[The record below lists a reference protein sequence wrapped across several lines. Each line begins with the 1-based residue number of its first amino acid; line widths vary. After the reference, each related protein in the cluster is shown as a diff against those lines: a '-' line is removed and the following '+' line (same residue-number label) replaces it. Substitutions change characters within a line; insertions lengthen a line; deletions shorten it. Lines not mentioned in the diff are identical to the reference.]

1 MVDLQNEDEVKS
13 YLQHQSV
20 MESERAPYEPLWR
33 EIDERVDPQAAGG
46 FVKLTPGGDRGQNN
60 FDPTAIEGLDRYTA
74 AITGLTIPSNQRWHS
89 LATPDKDLNADPE
102 AKRWLEHATDRLFA
116 CRYAPGAGFEMEATG
131 DIRQGGKYGTAPLW
145 VGEIVGRGLFYK
157 AVPLSECWI
166 DEDYT
171 GRVDTVHRKY
181 ELTARQA
188 EQEFGRAA
196 LSDKMLQCLMDDNR
210 AKQHDKFEFLQCI
223 GPNRRREPGA
233 FGWLGMPYVGVTI
246 AVDEKHVV
254 RRRGFRTFPMPVSRT
269 IRSPGAKYGRSPAM
283 KVIGTIRVANEIA
296 KTMLRAAHKSV
307 DPALAFYD
315 DGDIS
320 KLVTKPGGLNPGL
333 VDDRGNL
340 LVRDVP
346 GGGDLSWGM
355 KVQEEERG
363 AIRSA
368 FLEEVFR
375 LLTDPGDRWTATQVL
390 EMAQKQGLLI
400 GPYRAGQ
407 ETEKLAPMTAREL
420 DVLMRAGQI
429 DPMPEVM
436 REAGAG
442 LIVSYEN
449 GLARMARAEEAAGFM
464 RFVEVVGTASG
475 FDPAAADHINFDRAL
490 PGVAEVLSVRP
501 SWLNTPEEVAAKREA
516 REGAQDVAAL
526 TETLPGLAG
535 ATLDIA
541 KANQLSE
548 AA

>member
-1 MVDLQNEDEVKS
+1 MDSLQNETEVKA

-20 MESERAPYEPLWR
+20 MEGERGPYESLWR

-46 FVKLTPGGDRGQNN
+46 FVKLTPGGDRGQGN
-60 FDPTAIEGLDRYTA
+60 FDATAIEGLDRYTA
-74 AITGLTIPSNQRWHS
+74 AITGLTIPTNQRWHS
-89 LATPDKDLNADPE
+89 LRTPDVELNKLPE
-102 AKRWLEHATDRLFA
+102 VKRWLEHATDRLFA
-116 CRYAPGAGFEMEATG
+116 CRYAPGAGFEVEATA
-131 DIRQGGKYGTAPLW
+131 DIRQGGKYGTAGLW
-145 VGEIVGRGLFYK
+145 IGEAVGQGLFYK
-157 AVPLSECWI
+157 AVPLNELWI
-166 DEDYT
+166 DEDVR

-196 LSDKMLQCLMDDNR
+196 LPDKMVQCLTDENP
-210 AKQHDKFEFLQCI
+210 AKQHEKFEFLQCI
-223 GPNRRREPGA
+223 GPNKRREPGA
-233 FGWLGMPYVGVTI
+233 AGWMGRPYLGVTI
-246 AVDEKHVV
+246 AIHEKHVV
-254 RRRGFRTFPMPVSRT
+254 RRRGFNSFPMPVSRT
-269 IRSPGAKYGRSPAM
+269 IRSPGSKYGRSPAM
-283 KVIGTIRVANEIA
+283 KVIGTVRVANEIA
-296 KTMLRAAHKSV
+296 RTMLRAAHKSV
-307 DPALAFYD
+307 DPALAFFD

-333 VDDRGNL
+333 VDEMGRL
-340 LVRDVP
+340 MVHAVP

-355 KVQEEERG
+355 KVQEEER
-363 AIRSA
+363 AVIRSA

-407 ETEKLAPMTAREL
+407 ETEKLAPMTQREL
-420 DVLMRAGQI
+420 DLLLRARQI
-429 DPMPEVM
+429 DPMPDVM
-436 REAGAG
+436 REAGGG
-442 LIVSYEN
+442 LIAQYEN

-464 RFVEVVGTASG
+464 RFVEVTGMAAG
-475 FDPAAADHINFDRAL
+475 FDPDAADHINFDRAL

-516 REGAQDVAAL
+516 REAEKEVAAL
-526 TETLPGLAG
+526 TETLPSVAG
-535 ATLDIA
+535 ASLDLA
-541 KANQLSE
+541 KANQISE